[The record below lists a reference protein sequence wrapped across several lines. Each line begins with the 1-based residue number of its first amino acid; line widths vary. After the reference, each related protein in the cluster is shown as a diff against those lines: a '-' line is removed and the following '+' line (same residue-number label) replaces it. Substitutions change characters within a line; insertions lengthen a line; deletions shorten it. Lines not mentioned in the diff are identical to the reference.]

1 MAQNRHYSS
10 TAKQASLSSSI
21 SSVATTI
28 TLDLVTGFPTSY
40 PYSLVI
46 DPDTNKEEIVKVT
59 ASGGGTSLTVVRGD
73 DNTTNV
79 THSAGATVRHVVSAQ
94 DFTDFSSHLGS
105 TASPTTT
112 GVHGVS
118 GTIVGTTDTQTLSAK
133 TLTAPKFVNGGFIAD
148 DSGNEQIVFNKTTSA
163 VNEFTVT
170 NAATGNNPSLAATGG
185 DTNISVNIVPK
196 GSGTVQAA
204 GVDLT
209 TISGSQTLTNK
220 TISLGSNTVTGT
232 KAQFNSAMSD
242 ADFATLAGS
251 ETLTGK
257 TINLT
262 DNTLSGTVAQF
273 NTALSDDNFV
283 TLTGSETLTN
293 KTITSPIVTGLTLND
308 SSIVFEGSS
317 ADTNETTLTVTDPTA
332 DRTITFPDA
341 TGTVTLDGVA
351 STLTSKTITSGTLG
365 SDLAAGGYK
374 VTGLGTP
381 TSGGDAATK
390 TYADTKLALSGGTM
404 TGAIDLGTNKIT
416 NLGTPSA
423 SGDAATK
430 GYVDTQV
437 SNLVDAAPGALDTLN
452 ELAAAI
458 NDDANF
464 STTITNSIATKLSLS
479 GGTMTGAI
487 AMGTNKITG
496 LGTPTSSADA
506 ATKDYADGKLALTG
520 GTLSGNL
527 SLGNNKITSLGDPSA
542 SSDAVNKSYIDTLFG
557 STSSAATSATSAANS
572 ASAAATSATS
582 ASTSASSASTSA
594 SSAQTSATSAA
605 NSASAAAA
613 SYDSFDDRYLGAKST
628 APNLDNDGDAL
639 IVGATYWDTPLST
652 MYAWSGSAW
661 IAISATSAVASVAGT
676 ADRITSTGGSTPII
690 NIASAYD
697 DERIVV
703 DLMDIY

>member
-1 MAQNRHYSS
+1 MAQNRYYSS

-21 SSVATTI
+21 SSVATSM
-28 TLDLVTGFPTSY
+28 TLDLTTGFPTSY
-40 PYSLVI
+40 PYILVI
-46 DPDTNKEEIVKVT
+46 DPDTNKEELVKVT
-59 ASGGGTSLTVVRGD
+59 ASGGGTALTIERAY
-73 DNTTNV
+73 DNTSNV
-79 THSAGATVRHVVSAQ
+79 THSAGATVRHVVSAA
-94 DFTDFSSHLGS
+94 DFNDFSSHLGS

-118 GTIVGTTDTQTLSAK
+118 GTIVGTTDTQTLSGK
-133 TLTAPKFVNGGFIAD
+133 TLTAPKIANGGFIAD
-148 DSGNEQIVFNKTTSA
+148 ANGNEQVIFTTTASA

-196 GSGTVQAA
+196 GSGTVKAG
-204 GVDLT
+204 GVDVA

-220 TISLGSNTVTGT
+220 SIDLASNTVTGT

-242 ADFATLAGS
+242 ADFATIAGS
-251 ETLTGK
+251 ETLTNK

-262 DNTLSGTVAQF
+262 DNTLTGTVAQF
-273 NTALSDDNFV
+273 NTALSDDNFT

-293 KTITSPIVTGLTLND
+293 KTLTSPVVTGLTLND

-317 ADTNETTLTVTDPTA
+317 ADANETTLTVTNPTA
-332 DRTITFPDA
+332 DRTITLPDA

-351 STLTSKTITSGTLG
+351 STLTSKTVTSGTLG

-381 TSGGDAATK
+381 TANTDAATK
-390 TYADTKLALSGGTM
+390 A
-404 TGAIDLGTNKIT
+404 
-416 NLGTPSA
+416 
-423 SGDAATK
+423 
-430 GYVDTQV
+430 YVDTQV

-458 NDDANF
+458 NDDASF
-464 STTITNSIATKLSLS
+464 STTVTNSIATKVSKAGDS
-479 GGTMTGAI
+479 MTGALS
-487 AMGTNKITG
+487 MGNNKVTD
-496 LGTPTSSADA
+496 LGTPT
-506 ATKDYADGKLALTG
+506 
-520 GTLSGNL
+520 
-527 SLGNNKITSLGDPSA
+527 A

-628 APNLDNDGDAL
+628 APTLDNDGDTL
-639 IVGATYWDTPLST
+639 LVGATYWNSTTST

-661 IAISATSAVASVAGT
+661 IAISSTSAVSGVSGT
-676 ADRITSTGGSTPII
+676 ANRITSSGGSTPVID
-690 NIASAYD
+690 IASAYD

>member
-21 SSVATTI
+21 SSVATNI

-204 GVDLT
+204 GVNLT

-283 TLTGSETLTN
+283 TLTGGETLTN

-317 ADTNETTLTVTDPTA
+317 ADTNETTLTVTNPTA

-365 SDLAAGGYK
+365 SDLAAGGFK
-374 VTGLGTP
+374 VTGLATP
-381 TSGGDAATK
+381 SANTDAATK
-390 TYADTKLALSGGTM
+390 A
-404 TGAIDLGTNKIT
+404 
-416 NLGTPSA
+416 
-423 SGDAATK
+423 
-430 GYVDTQV
+430 YVDTQV

-458 NDDANF
+458 NDDASF
-464 STTITNSIATKLSLS
+464 STTVTNSIATKVSKAGDS
-479 GGTMTGAI
+479 MTGALS
-487 AMGTNKITG
+487 MGNNKVTD
-496 LGTPTSSADA
+496 LGTPT
-506 ATKDYADGKLALTG
+506 
-520 GTLSGNL
+520 
-527 SLGNNKITSLGDPSA
+527 A

-628 APNLDNDGDAL
+628 APTLDNDGDAL
-639 IVGATYWDTPLST
+639 IVGATYWNTPLST

-676 ADRITSTGGSTPII
+676 ANRITSTGGSTPII
-690 NIASAYD
+690 DIASAYD
-697 DERIVV
+697 NERIVV

>member
-94 DFTDFSSHLGS
+94 DFTDFSAHLGS

-283 TLTGSETLTN
+283 TLTGGETLTN

-317 ADTNETTLTVTDPTA
+317 ADTNETTLTVTNPTA

-365 SDLAAGGYK
+365 SDLAAGGFK
-374 VTGLGTP
+374 VTGLATP
-381 TSGGDAATK
+381 SANTDAATK
-390 TYADTKLALSGGTM
+390 A
-404 TGAIDLGTNKIT
+404 
-416 NLGTPSA
+416 
-423 SGDAATK
+423 
-430 GYVDTQV
+430 YVDTQV

-458 NDDANF
+458 NDDASF
-464 STTITNSIATKLSLS
+464 STTVTNSIATKVSKAGDS
-479 GGTMTGAI
+479 MTGALS
-487 AMGTNKITG
+487 MGNNKVTD
-496 LGTPTSSADA
+496 LGTPT
-506 ATKDYADGKLALTG
+506 
-520 GTLSGNL
+520 
-527 SLGNNKITSLGDPSA
+527 A

-628 APNLDNDGDAL
+628 APALDNDGDAL
-639 IVGATYWDTPLST
+639 IVGATYWNTPLST

-676 ADRITSTGGSTPII
+676 ANRITSTGGSTPII
-690 NIASAYD
+690 DIASAYD

>member
-21 SSVATTI
+21 SSVATNI

-232 KAQFNSAMSD
+232 KAQFNAAMSD

-283 TLTGSETLTN
+283 TLTGGETLTN

-317 ADTNETTLTVTDPTA
+317 ADTNETTLTVTNPTA

-365 SDLAAGGYK
+365 SDLAAGGFK
-374 VTGLGTP
+374 VTGLATP
-381 TSGGDAATK
+381 SANTDAATK
-390 TYADTKLALSGGTM
+390 A
-404 TGAIDLGTNKIT
+404 
-416 NLGTPSA
+416 
-423 SGDAATK
+423 
-430 GYVDTQV
+430 YVDTQV

-458 NDDANF
+458 NDDASF
-464 STTITNSIATKLSLS
+464 STTVTNSIATKVSKAGDS
-479 GGTMTGAI
+479 MTGALS
-487 AMGTNKITG
+487 MGNNKVTD
-496 LGTPTSSADA
+496 LGTPT
-506 ATKDYADGKLALTG
+506 
-520 GTLSGNL
+520 
-527 SLGNNKITSLGDPSA
+527 A

-628 APNLDNDGDAL
+628 APALDNDGDAL
-639 IVGATYWDTPLST
+639 IVGATYWNTPLST

-676 ADRITSTGGSTPII
+676 ANRITSTGGSTPII
-690 NIASAYD
+690 DIASAYD

>member
-59 ASGGGTSLTVVRGD
+59 ASAGGTSLTVVRGD

-170 NAATGNNPSLAATGG
+170 NAATGNNPSIAVTGG

-204 GVDLT
+204 GVDVA

-220 TISLGSNTVTGT
+220 TVDLGSNTVTGT

-251 ETLTGK
+251 ETLTNK
-257 TINLT
+257 TINLSS
-262 DNTLSGTVAQF
+262 NTLSGTTAEF

-283 TLTGSETLTN
+283 TLTGGETLTN
-293 KTITSPIVTGLTLND
+293 KTITSPTVTGLFLND

-332 DRTITFPDA
+332 DRTITLPNA
-341 TGTVTLDGVA
+341 TGTVTLDEVA

-365 SDLAAGGYK
+365 SDLAAGGFK
-374 VTGLGTP
+374 VTGLATP
-381 TSGGDAATK
+381 SANTDAATK
-390 TYADTKLALSGGTM
+390 A
-404 TGAIDLGTNKIT
+404 
-416 NLGTPSA
+416 
-423 SGDAATK
+423 
-430 GYVDTQV
+430 YVDTQV

-458 NDDANF
+458 NDDASF
-464 STTITNSIATKLSLS
+464 STTVTNSIATKVSKAGDS
-479 GGTMTGAI
+479 MTGA
-487 AMGTNKITG
+487 
-496 LGTPTSSADA
+496 
-506 ATKDYADGKLALTG
+506 
-520 GTLSGNL
+520 LSM
-527 SLGNNKITSLGDPSA
+527 GNNKITDLGTPVA

-628 APNLDNDGDAL
+628 PPTLDNDGDAL

-661 IAISATSAVASVAGT
+661 IAISSTSAVSAVSGT
-676 ADRITSTGGSTPII
+676 ANRITSSGGSTPVID
-690 NIASAYD
+690 IASAYD